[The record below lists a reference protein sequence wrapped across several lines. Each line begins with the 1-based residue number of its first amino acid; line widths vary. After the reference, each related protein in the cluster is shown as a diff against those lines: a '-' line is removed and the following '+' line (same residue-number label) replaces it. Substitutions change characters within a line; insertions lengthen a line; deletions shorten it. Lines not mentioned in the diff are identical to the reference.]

1 MAVAQSLFVFIS
13 LVVTFSFFI
22 YGLNTYYLLSA
33 RKRYRSPALQGQ
45 AAGAAQAPASPLP
58 RIAIHLPIYNEKYV
72 VRRLI
77 TACAEAA
84 AAYGADRVRIMV
96 IDDSTDDTLQ
106 EIEAAAALQRERGIA
121 IDLIHRPTR
130 HGFKAGAL
138 QYALELTAEDY
149 IAVFDADF
157 IPPADFLTRT
167 VPLLQ
172 RDARAGIVQ
181 SRWAHT
187 NEGYNPL
194 TRAISL
200 GIDMHFFIEQP
211 ARSAAG
217 CFLSFNGSG
226 GLIRREALV
235 KAGGWQSDTLAE
247 DLDASYRIQ
256 LSGYTVTY
264 LRDLPCPGEVPLTVP
279 SYKTQQGRW
288 ACGSLRAAR
297 KLLPRILADS
307 RLGVRTRIQAFIH
320 LTYYMVHPLM
330 FVSFL
335 LSTVSVLLGYDGLV
349 SLFPSA
355 AWAPTGSFS
364 APLLLLLWAA
374 VAACT
379 ASFWVGPL
387 VTVRERG
394 QKIVRELPTVFLLA
408 VIGFGISL
416 SNSIQAAKALFSNR
430 IYSFKRTPK
439 YNVDPGRSDWRG
451 RRYQVP
457 PNLCGAAEAAM
468 ACLGIAAVASAA
480 SRGVYWPI
488 LLILPYSVGYGFVSL
503 LSFIQSGRREAAG
516 S

>member
-1 MAVAQSLFVFIS
+1 MAVVQSVFVIIS
-13 LVVTFSFFI
+13 LIVTFSFFI
-22 YGLNTYYLLSA
+22 YGLNTYYLLA
-33 RKRYRSPALQGQ
+33 VRRRYRSPAL
-45 AAGAAQAPASPLP
+45 AGAAVGGTQAQLP

-77 TACAEAA
+77 NACADAA
-84 AAYGADRVRIMV
+84 AAYGPDRVRIIVM
-96 IDDSTDDTLQ
+96 DDSTDDTLQ
-106 EIEAAAALQRERGIA
+106 EIEAAAAEQRARGITL
-121 IDLIHRPTR
+121 DVIHRPTR
-130 HGFKAGAL
+130 HGYKAGAL
-138 QYALELTAEDY
+138 QHALELTAEDY

-172 RDARAGIVQ
+172 HDTRLGIVQ
-181 SRWAHT
+181 SRWAHV
-187 NEGYNPL
+187 NEGYSPL

-200 GIDMHFFIEQP
+200 GIDMHFYIEQP
-211 ARSAAG
+211 ARFAAG

-226 GLIRREALV
+226 GLIRREALL

-256 LSGYTVTY
+256 LAEYRVAY

-297 KLLPRILADS
+297 KLLPRIIPDS
-307 RLGVRTRIQAFIH
+307 RLCIRTRIQAFIH

-349 SLFPSA
+349 SVFPAMRA
-355 AWAPTGSFS
+355 ASGTITV
-364 APLLLLLWAA
+364 PLLLLLWAA
-374 VAACT
+374 AAACT

-394 QKIVRELPTVFLLA
+394 RSILHELPTVLLLA

-430 IYSFKRTPK
+430 IFSFKRTPK
-439 YNVDPGRSDWRG
+439 YNVDAGGGGWRG
-451 RRYQVP
+451 RKYQIP
-457 PNLCGAAEAAM
+457 RDLCGAAEAVM
-468 ACLGIAAVASAA
+468 ALLGIAAAASAA
-480 SRGVYWPI
+480 SRGIYWPL
-488 LLILPYSVGYGFVSL
+488 LLILPYSAGYGVVSL
-503 LSFIQSGRREAAG
+503 LSFLQSGRREAAR